1 MLVGLLSAS
10 AKQYAPTGETLTLAA
25 VIPAHNEAAVIG
37 PALNSLRTA
46 ASPPD
51 HLIVI
56 ADRCTDATAAIAQNI
71 GARVFERRE
80 GEGSKGAALAWL
92 FARNPPE
99 LAAAAYVAV
108 FDADT
113 TVQPDFFA
121 HLRQALASGPDAA
134 QCFVQPSGYQA
145 SLAATL
151 AAYSEVLSQV
161 VDDRLR
167 ARLGWP
173 VPLRGT
179 GMVIRTD
186 LFRRLQTQFK
196 TQTEDIELSLLLLER
211 GARVVFVPDAVLY
224 DPKPP
229 DAARVSRQR
238 ARWLRGLAAVWGQYW
253 PSILRLSL
261 RGPAAWSLL
270 SAVLLKPKTL
280 FVALKTLALV
290 FVLLLPI
297 DALWRIAAASLL
309 AADVLYYG
317 LGLLLV
323 PATDRGRY
331 ARALLAAP
339 LYLGVWARSLIT
351 ALRQRG
357 GWLSVRH

>member
-1 MLVGLLSAS
+1 MIRRRDTPPRVNEPRVGPWVIL
-10 AKQYAPTGETLTLAA
+10 
-25 VIPAHNEAAVIG
+25 IPAHNEAAIIG
-37 PALNSLRTA
+37 QTLHSLRSAT
-46 ASPPD
+46 PPPN
-51 HLIVI
+51 HILVI
-56 ADRCTDATAAIAQNI
+56 ADHCTDATAAIAQSA

-80 GEGSKGAALAWL
+80 GEGGKGAALAWL
-92 FARNPPE
+92 LAQNPPE

-121 HLRQALASGPDAA
+121 HLRRALESGPDAA
-134 QCFVQPSGYQA
+134 QCFVQPVGYEA
-145 SLAATL
+145 SPAATL

-179 GMVIRTD
+179 GMVIRTES
-186 LFRRLQTQFK
+186 FRRLQPQLR
-196 TQTEDIELSLLLLER
+196 TQTEDVELSLLLLER
-211 GARVVFVPDAVLY
+211 RARVMFVPKAVLY

-238 ARWLRGLAAVWGQYW
+238 ARWLRGLAAVWRQHW
-253 PSILRLSL
+253 PLILRLCL

-280 FVALKTLALV
+280 FVALKALALV
-290 FVLLLPI
+290 FVLILPL
-297 DALWRIAAASLL
+297 DVLWRIAAATLL
-309 AADVLYYG
+309 AADALYYG
-317 LGLLLV
+317 LGLLLI
-323 PATDRGRY
+323 PAGDRRRY
-331 ARALLAAP
+331 ARALLLSP
-339 LYLGVWARSLIT
+339 IYFGVWAGSLIT
-351 ALRQRG
+351 ALRHRG